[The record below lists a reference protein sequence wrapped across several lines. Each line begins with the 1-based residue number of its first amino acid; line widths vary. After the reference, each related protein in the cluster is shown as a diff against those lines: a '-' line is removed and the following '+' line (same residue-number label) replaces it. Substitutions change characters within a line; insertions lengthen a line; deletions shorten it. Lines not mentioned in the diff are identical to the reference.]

1 MFEFLDQAEI
11 RRVQENHTAILAAKK
26 VYLVVQ
32 TSNNAGDL
40 RLGEVANW
48 LRLDHLLGDK
58 APNTY
63 LVSL

>member
-11 RRVQENHTAILAAKK
+11 RRVQQNHTAILAAEK
-26 VYLVVQ
+26 VCLVIQ

-40 RLGEVANW
+40 RLGEFANW
-48 LRLDHLLGDK
+48 LRLDHLLRDE